1 MILDLNR
8 FGTVLIKEIRE
19 YHPAVM
25 TFIITILTASGLM
38 LRTSCMARFI
48 SRCTLTLGIKWPSRT
63 SRTTLESA
71 LCMITDATLL
81 SSGVGLVS
89 LSLLKGLC
97 HPRHMRALMRS
108 TAEPP
113 LATTSLERLLF
124 QNTKHF
130 LDKLL

>member
-8 FGTVLIKEIRE
+8 FGTALIKEIKE
-19 YHPAVM
+19 YHPDVLI
-25 TFIITILTASGLM
+25 FIITISTASGLM
-38 LRTSCMARFI
+38 LRTSCMARLF
-48 SRCTLTLGIKWPSRT
+48 SGCTLTLGIKWPSRT

-97 HPRHMRALMRS
+97 HSRRMRALMRS
-108 TAEPP
+108 TVEPP
-113 LATTSLERLLF
+113 LTTTSLERLLF
-124 QNTKHF
+124 QNTKNVP
-130 LDKLL
+130 DKSP